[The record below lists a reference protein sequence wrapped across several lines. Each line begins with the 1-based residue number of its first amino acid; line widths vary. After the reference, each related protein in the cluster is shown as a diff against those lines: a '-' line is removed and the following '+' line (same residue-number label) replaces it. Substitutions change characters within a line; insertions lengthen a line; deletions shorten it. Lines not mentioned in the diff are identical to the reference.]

1 MVILADAADVGWL
14 SPAFITSLAVLITAV
29 TGLVIAIRTGQ
40 KAAVAQAITAQQV
53 AETHDTVQK
62 QADMLP
68 QVVTNTNGQV
78 QALRATIDSLQ
89 AQHQQSLVDRI
100 VTLEG
105 LLAKAGKRST
115 DPPAGLPASVE
126 TATWVPPTT

>member
-40 KAAVAQAITAQQV
+40 KAAVAQAITAQKV

-62 QADMLP
+62 QAEMLP
-68 QVVTNTNGQV
+68 QVVANTNGQV
-78 QALRATIDSLQ
+78 QALRSTIDSLQ
-89 AQHQQSLVDRI
+89 AQHQQALVDRI

-105 LLAKAGKRST
+105 LLARAGKRAT
-115 DPPAGLPASVE
+115 DQPAPAEQSAPPSP
-126 TATWVPPTT
+126 